1 MTPELQSRLVF
12 IDTSAFENK
21 NFQFSSHKLD
31 QLCGYLEESK
41 LHLLTTEITILEV
54 KKHLNE
60 KAKKIS

>member
-31 QLCGYLEESK
+31 QLCGYLEERK

-54 KKHLNE
+54 KRHLNE
-60 KAKKIS
+60 KAKKSS